1 MSSKNLY
8 STNGKEYLEANR
20 ELAENLQL
28 PDEDAAQITI
38 PKADPAAQATDRKK
52 KVLHVLGIIMQAFGY
67 LLLIGMVSAFIND
80 GGNTDWTGAGFG
92 ILALAAL
99 IIGGTIL
106 TKQN

>member
-8 STNGKEYLEANR
+8 STNGKDYLEANR

-52 KVLHVLGIIMQAFGY
+52 KVLHVARLSTTAGIPTGQGLGLGSWRWP
-67 LLLIGMVSAFIND
+67 L
-80 GGNTDWTGAGFG
+80 
-92 ILALAAL
+92 
-99 IIGGTIL
+99 
-106 TKQN
+106 

>member
-1 MSSKNLY
+1 VSSKNLY
-8 STNGKEYLEANR
+8 STNRKEYLEANR

-52 KVLHVLGIIMQAFGY
+52 KVLHVLGIIMR
-67 LLLIGMVSAFIND
+67 AFIND

-106 TKQN
+106 TKKN

>member
-52 KVLHVLGIIMQAFGY
+52 RFSMFWASSCRRSV
-67 LLLIGMVSAFIND
+67 
-80 GGNTDWTGAGFG
+80 TCC
-92 ILALAAL
+92 
-99 IIGGTIL
+99 
-106 TKQN
+106 